1 MVHLKML
8 FKTSIS
14 TKTILPSYSFHALLP
29 DILLDLPVAET
40 VGGAA
45 LVAGRGP
52 RALPLHLAD
61 EPLQV
66 VRLAPHLRV
75 KCRQS
80 VVSLTR

>member
-1 MVHLKML
+1 ML
-8 FKTSIS
+8 FETSIS
-14 TKTILPSYSFHALLP
+14 TKNNISIIFIPCSLLP

-40 VGGAA
+40 VGGPA